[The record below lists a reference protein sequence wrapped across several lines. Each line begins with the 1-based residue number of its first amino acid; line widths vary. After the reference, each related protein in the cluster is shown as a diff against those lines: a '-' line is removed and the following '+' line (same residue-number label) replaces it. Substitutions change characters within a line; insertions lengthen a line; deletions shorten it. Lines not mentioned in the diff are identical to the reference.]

1 MLYIGHL
8 SCYQSY
14 MNIPYLFIMRRF
26 WEFKK
31 ELNESQKKEKPAR
44 TGHMTGAN
52 LHARSRRDITTGYIH
67 VHVVSF

>member
-1 MLYIGHL
+1 
-8 SCYQSY
+8 
-14 MNIPYLFIMRRF
+14 MRRF